1 MQDTTANNIQKK
13 IDELLS
19 EHRNLDDTINSMVGS
34 QGFDQI
40 QLQRLKKRKLGLK
53 DEITKLKA
61 LVVPDIIA

>member
-19 EHRNLDDTINSMVGS
+19 EHRNLDDIINSMAGA

-61 LVVPDIIA
+61 LVVPNIIA

>member
-19 EHRNLDDTINSMVGS
+19 EHRNLDDIINSMAEA

>member
-19 EHRNLDDTINSMVGS
+19 EHRNLDDIINSMAEA

-53 DEITKLKA
+53 DKITKLKA